1 MPELH
6 VIAAG
11 SSPDFALREFEFS
24 MPVGRIEFL
33 HLHRA
38 PVVQCRVDGG

>member
-11 SSPDFALREFEFS
+11 SLIDLAIEEEGIRALVDAGVYPDNLWA
-24 MPVGRIEFL
+24 
-33 HLHRA
+33 
-38 PVVQCRVDGG
+38 